1 MLHTQ
6 VHRCHSQMQ
15 AHLTFIRWTHLI
27 FYHLLWIIRLG
38 VGRSSRCT
46 GPNLVEDVA
55 VDRTTAR
62 VWVSILVLAT
72 VFCTV
77 ARSQHRNRLW
87 AIWSGRSGHRSP
99 PRGRRISAQ
108 PGRPVWPS
116 SLHHRGHYR
125 WRW

>member
-72 VFCTV
+72 VFWMLPPIPKPFGSGLHGGQKPTSESPV
-77 ARSQHRNRLW
+77 GHLV
-87 AIWSGRSGHRSP
+87 WSF
-99 PRGRRISAQ
+99 
-108 PGRPVWPS
+108 WT
-116 SLHHRGHYR
+116 
-125 WRW
+125 